1 MPTIVGTAG
10 ADTLRG
16 DGASDRIEG
25 LAGND
30 VIVGNGGTDTLI
42 GGDGDDRFVFE
53 RISAGAVAEVDGG
66 AGTDTLDFSGYN
78 SATYFFSQ
86 PLTVL
91 AGSAAGSISLSAY
104 FYQRGGPGRDEVVAN
119 VTGVERIILGVGTG
133 VSLAN
138 HASALTIET
147 TAQSGSGITTGR
159 GDDTIILNPVGNM
172 YGGSTVDAGA
182 GTDTLVLSGTAG
194 DYLFQKTASGW
205 AVYDGAASVHQIA
218 NVELVRFGSGP
229 TMSFDAAAAID
240 FDADGYVRKYAD
252 VRAAVGSDA
261 VGAFRH
267 FQQYG
272 EAEGRT
278 PVFDGLAYIAGY
290 RDLIVGLGANA
301 TAGLEHF
308 SRYGAAEGRSIIF
321 NPAEYAAAHLDL
333 ARIIGTDAAQ
343 ASTHYIAFGA
353 AEGRVTAGFDSV
365 AYLLSNSDLGGM
377 TPVQA
382 RDHWLAYGADEG
394 RAGDS
399 VFGRE
404 QTSHVGFS
412 GNTDFNVTR
421 TLVSD
426 FDRPIDR
433 DWFTINLMNELNYVI
448 DGSANVGSLAI
459 YDKAGRLIA
468 MDADGQD
475 FAFKSS
481 VANLGL
487 VQLEFYLVVTGSGSP
502 GAYSVSGTMVYP
514 PSSQGLEEAS
524 LKSSVAETAYSAN
537 DPDLVDMGNWTSVAD
552 DWPRDIA

>member
-10 ADTLRG
+10 ADTLIG

-30 VIVGNGGTDTLI
+30 VLIGNGGADTQL
-42 GGDGDDRFVFE
+42 GGDGDDRFVFA

-86 PLTVL
+86 QLTVL

-104 FYQRGGPGRDEVVAN
+104 FYQRGGPGRDEIVAN

-138 HASALTIET
+138 HASGLTIET

-159 GDDTIILNPVGNM
+159 GDDTIVLNAVSNT
-172 YGGSTVDAGA
+172 YGGSRVDAGA
-182 GTDTLVLSGTAG
+182 GTDTLVLTGAAS
-194 DYLFQKTASGW
+194 DYLFQKTAAGW
-205 AVYDGAASVHQIA
+205 AVYDGAAAMHEIT
-218 NVELVRFGSGP
+218 NVEQVRFGSGP
-229 TMSFDAAAAID
+229 TMSFEAAAAID
-240 FDADGYVRKYAD
+240 FDADGYLRKYGD
-252 VRAAVGSDA
+252 VRAVVGSDV

-301 TAGLEHF
+301 TAGLDHF

-353 AEGRVTAGFDSV
+353 AEERATIGFDSV
-365 AYLLSNSDLGGM
+365 AYLLSNSDLGGF

-404 QTSHVGFS
+404 QASHVGFS

-421 TLVSD
+421 TTASD

-433 DWFTINLMNELNYVI
+433 DWFTIKLMNELNYVI

-459 YDKAGRLIA
+459 YDKAGRLVA

-487 VQLEFYLVVTGSGSP
+487 VQLEFYLVVTGSGST
-502 GAYSVSGTMVYP
+502 GAYSISNTMVYP
-514 PSSQGLEEAS
+514 PSPQGLEEAS
-524 LKSSVAETAYSAN
+524 LKSSVADAVYSTVGH
-537 DPDLVDMGNWTSVAD
+537 DLVGATDGTPGAI
-552 DWPRDIA
+552 DWLAQIV